1 VKRTGR
7 LRAVSSRRR
16 ALNVRRRAAELALY
30 EAAPF
35 CAMCGHSDVPLSGHE
50 RLARSQGGHPD
61 KPDMLLCGRCQVWCE
76 DNPRVAALNGWK
88 ISKKWAPL
96 SDQP

>member
-1 VKRTGR
+1 MKRSP
-7 LRAVSSRRR
+7 LRAMSARRR

-30 EAAPF
+30 DDAPF
-35 CAMCGHSDVPLSGHE
+35 CAMCGKADVPLSGHE

-96 SDQP
+96 SDES

>member
-1 VKRTGR
+1 VKRSP
-7 LRAVSSRRR
+7 LRAMSARRR

-30 EAAPF
+30 DDAPF

-50 RLARSQGGHPD
+50 RLGRAQGGNPAE
-61 KPDMLLCGRCQVWCE
+61 PDMLCCDVCNGWIE

-96 SDQP
+96 SDGS